1 MNRTT
6 KVVSALL
13 VAVVL
18 IGAIIFAVVGA
29 RRQAPVTV
37 TLRISVAPQAQA
49 AFVAGQAS
57 SARFKYLA
65 GKQAGVKPVLA
76 QRLSVRTVPNSALLE
91 AKVGVLTK
99 DEGQRY
105 AAGFAE
111 TLQLL
116 CGNQAQVAV
125 VQQSVR

>member
-6 KVVSALL
+6 KVVMALL
-13 VAVVL
+13 VAVLL
-18 IGAIIFAVVGA
+18 IGVTILVAGRA

-37 TLRISVAPQAQA
+37 TLHISVAPQAQA
-49 AFVAGQAS
+49 GFVAGQAS

-76 QRLSVRTVPNSALLE
+76 QKLSVRTVPNSALLE

-99 DEGQRY
+99 DEG
-105 AAGFAE
+105 
-111 TLQLL
+111 
-116 CGNQAQVAV
+116 
-125 VQQSVR
+125 